1 MKMQSQM
8 TLFLNTIYSLLALLH
23 SKSPVLNSVGIGLG
37 LAVHQ
42 STNDIWGG

>member
-1 MKMQSQM
+1 MKMQSKM

-37 LAVHQ
+37 LAVQ